1 MYIFRFIII
10 KKKFPET
17 LEGGMKADVESRKQQ
32 SGVPLV
38 GQEKGK
44 KGRVKYCSFLCNLFT
59 INNKEIHFACRRAR
73 ELKLGG
79 MMEIW

>member
-1 MYIFRFIII
+1 M
-10 KKKFPET
+10 
-17 LEGGMKADVESRKQQ
+17 
-32 SGVPLV
+32 

-59 INNKEIHFACRRAR
+59 INSKEIHFASRRAR